1 MNITDKILNK
11 LINCDKTI
19 SGEDLANSLNISR
32 NAVWKSINSLRQ
44 EGYQIDAAT
53 NKGYILSPNNK
64 RISEYGIKRHL
75 KNEINIKIFD
85 EVDSTNTLAKS
96 LAENGEIENTLVI
109 ARKQT
114 KGRGRMGKSFFSP
127 DTTGIYMSIILKPQL
142 SPDKT
147 VFITTAA
154 AVAVSEAIDSICR
167 TQTQIKWVNDI
178 FLNNKKICGI
188 LTEGSVNFETGFT
201 DYAVLGI
208 GINLYTKTNDFPEEL
223 KDIAGSIFQKPCNAA
238 VAEKL
243 IADII
248 NRLFAFSSISDFME
262 IYRKKSFLTGK
273 TVNFKRGD
281 EVFSARV
288 LDIDN
293 NAHLVVERSNGKTEK
308 LFSGEVT
315 SILK

>member
-1 MNITDKILNK
+1 MNITDKILNN
-11 LINCDKTI
+11 LINCNKTI
-19 SGEDLANSLNISR
+19 SGEDLANNLNISR

-44 EGYQIDAAT
+44 EGYEIEATT
-53 NKGYILSPNNK
+53 NKGYMLSQNNK
-64 RISEYGIKRHL
+64 RISEYGIKKHL
-75 KNEINIKIFD
+75 KNEINIKIYD
-85 EVDSTNTLAKS
+85 EVSSTNTLAKS
-96 LAENGEIENTLVI
+96 LAENGESENTLVI

-114 KGRGRMGKSFFSP
+114 NGRGRMGKSFFSP
-127 DTTGIYMSIILKPQL
+127 DSTGIYMSLILRPQL

-147 VFITTAA
+147 AFITTAA
-154 AVAVSEAIDSICR
+154 AVAVSEAIDSICKVK
-167 TQTQIKWVNDI
+167 TQIKWVNDI

-248 NRLFAFSSISDFME
+248 NRLFSFSDITGFME
-262 IYRKKSFLTGK
+262 IYRQKSFLTGK

-281 EVFSARV
+281 EVFAARV
-288 LDIDN
+288 VDIDN
-293 NAHLVVERSNGKTEK
+293 NAHLVVERLNGKIEK

-315 SILK
+315 GILR

>member
-11 LINCDKTI
+11 LVNSDIMI

-32 NAVWKSINSLRQ
+32 NTVWKSINSLRE
-44 EGYQIDAAT
+44 EGYEIEATT
-53 NKGYILSPNNK
+53 NKGYILSQNNK
-64 RISEYGIKRHL
+64 RISEYGIKKHL
-75 KNEINIKIFD
+75 RNEINIKIFD

-96 LAENGEIENTLVI
+96 LAEKGESENTLVI

-114 KGRGRMGKSFFSP
+114 NGRGRMGKSFFSP

-238 VAEKL
+238 VAERL

-248 NRLFAFSSISDFME
+248 NRLFAFSSITDFME
-262 IYRKKSFLTGK
+262 IYRKKSFLTDK